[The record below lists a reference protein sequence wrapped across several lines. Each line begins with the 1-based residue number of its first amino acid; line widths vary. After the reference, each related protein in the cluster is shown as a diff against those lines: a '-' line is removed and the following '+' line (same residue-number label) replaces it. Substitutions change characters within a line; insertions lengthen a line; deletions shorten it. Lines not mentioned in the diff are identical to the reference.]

1 MNRDASERWMFSKI
15 AFIDY
20 GYFRELDGEWYYV
33 IPGPFRVKIP
43 LFLIRN
49 NLDDDA
55 FEFAYL
61 STVEQ
66 KIGEFIFNEYLDI
79 DSAFRAYL
87 SDLSVNVEKVK
98 KAILD
103 SDDPLYELYE
113 HYKNIFN
120 YFDDWIVVDCDENYQ
135 KITNIY
141 MNPKA
146 PET

>member
-1 MNRDASERWMFSKI
+1 MTSLYQILIFLYNQEI
-15 AFIDY
+15 
-20 GYFRELDGEWYYV
+20 V
-33 IPGPFRVKIP
+33 HRVGSRHPRRP
-43 LFLIRN
+43 LA
-49 NLDDDA
+49 A

-79 DSAFRAYL
+79 DSVFRAYL
-87 SDLSVNVEKVK
+87 SDLDVNVEEVK

-120 YFDDWIVVDCDENYQ
+120 YFDDWIVVD
-135 KITNIY
+135 
-141 MNPKA
+141 
-146 PET
+146 